1 MFDAS
6 ITAEDWAF
14 IRAMLDVPED
24 RNTWLVYADWL
35 DDRGDPRAEFL
46 RLMVQLRDLA
56 PDDPARIPIE
66 VRLIELRYELD
77 PRWLMVF
84 LPAPVGNCGGSR
96 CERSWFDMRATD
108 LPDVRLCPACKHAV
122 HYCHTIEEA
131 RAFASCGARV
141 ALTNRVPLEVVH
153 EEPIFRFSYA
163 EEDPSNTA
171 YASSDAL
178 PDS

>member
-46 RLMVQLRDLA
+46 RLMVRLRDLDPA
-56 PDDPARIPIE
+56 DPARRPIE
-66 VRLIELRYELD
+66 LRITELRYELD
-77 PRWLMVF
+77 PGWLMAF

-96 CERSWFDMRATD
+96 CERSWCDMRATD
-108 LPDVRLCPACKHAV
+108 LPDVRLCPQCKHAV

-131 RAFASCGARV
+131 RAFAACGARV
-141 ALTNRVPLEVVH
+141 AITNRVPLEVVLA
-153 EEPIFRFSYA
+153 EPLFHF
-163 EEDPSNTA
+163 A
-171 YASSDAL
+171 YAQYPPEVAFGADPDAAYD
-178 PDS
+178 P

>member
-1 MFDAS
+1 VFDAS

-46 RLMVQLRDLA
+46 RLSNQLRDTA
-56 PDDPARIPIE
+56 IGNPERTP
-66 VRLIELRYELD
+66 IELRLGELRHALD
-77 PRWLMVF
+77 PRWIMAF
-84 LPAPVGNCGGSR
+84 LPAPVGNCAGSR
-96 CERSWFDMRATD
+96 CERAWTDLRATD
-108 LPDVRLCPACKHAV
+108 LPDVRLCPQCKHAV

-141 ALTNRVPLEVVH
+141 AITNRVPLEAVNT
-153 EEPIFRFSYA
+153 EPIFRYSYA
-163 EEDPSNTA
+163 EEYPPEVDL
-171 YASSDAL
+171 DQL
-178 PDS
+178 D